1 MRIKR
6 KIADQEKIQKA
17 LEEDDIHAL
26 WKEVMYIG
34 YDRIPSVAERK
45 LIFLRTYQEY
55 DPEVN
60 DNFVAYYDKCIHWTR
75 LLNWQKLTNNFNIS
89 DVNRRRVETQNLW
102 PDPGNLFPEPKNQQ
116 ENVLNNFVV

>member
-6 KIADQEKIQKA
+6 KIEDQAKIQKA

-60 DNFVAYYDKCIHWTR
+60 DNFVAYYDRCIHWTR
-75 LLNWQKLTNNFNIS
+75 LLNWQKVTNHLNIS
-89 DVNRRRVETQNLW
+89 DANKRRVETQNLW
-102 PDPGNLFPEPKNQQ
+102 PDPDNLFPEPKNQQ
-116 ENVLNNFVV
+116 ENVLNNFIV